1 MVLSI
6 ASRVSRDEV
15 ESATGMDCC
24 TLDSISAPIGFNKN
38 VFSAACCCVGLSL
51 DNLKRSPD

>member
-1 MVLSI
+1 MVLAM
-6 ASRVSRDEV
+6 ASRVSRGEV
-15 ESATGMDCC
+15 ECATGMDCC
-24 TLDSISAPIGFNKN
+24 SLDSISAAIGFNKN